1 MAMRGGFN
9 RRVMSEINVT
19 PLVDVMLVLLIV
31 FMVTAPMLKSGVDVQ
46 LPTAGMAP
54 LDKGERAVTISIDR
68 SGTVHL
74 DRHSFTLPEFRRRA
88 PVILSELGGRPVY
101 LRGDSRI
108 SYGMVVATM
117 SVLKG
122 AGVERIGLVTE
133 PDLEQTGRP

>member
-1 MAMRGGFN
+1 
-9 RRVMSEINVT
+9 MSEINVT

-46 LPTAGMAP
+46 LPVAGMAP

-68 SGTVHL
+68 SGNIHI

-108 SYGMVVATM
+108 SYGTVVAAM

-122 AGVERIGLVTE
+122 AGVEKIGLVTE
-133 PDLEQTGRP
+133 PDLDRTRRP